1 MSVLDRYEC
10 RPLLALRC
18 LCHQIQKA
26 KIMAVK
32 GTVAARKYHH
42 SGRTWSTVL
51 PFSLIALSKKVILN
65 IAYTNSVNMVDEQS
79 SKQLGERVLT
89 ETNVPGRKSMVI
101 AAMVIIDEL
110 SFFAS
115 SAIRFDVFAISML
128 VRLSF

>member
-1 MSVLDRYEC
+1 
-10 RPLLALRC
+10 
-18 LCHQIQKA
+18 
-26 KIMAVK
+26 
-32 GTVAARKYHH
+32 
-42 SGRTWSTVL
+42 
-51 PFSLIALSKKVILN
+51 
-65 IAYTNSVNMVDEQS
+65 MVDEQS